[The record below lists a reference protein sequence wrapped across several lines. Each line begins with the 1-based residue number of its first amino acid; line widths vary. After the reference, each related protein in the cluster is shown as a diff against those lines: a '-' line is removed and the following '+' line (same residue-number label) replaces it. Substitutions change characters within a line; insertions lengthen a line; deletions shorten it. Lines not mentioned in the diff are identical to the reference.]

1 MRYAAFLRAINLGKH
16 NRIRMEELRALCS
29 SLGWEK
35 IGTHLQTGNIA
46 FESHQSDPEIL
57 STALEAKLLELG
69 HSGVGVF
76 VRTEAQIRQML
87 ERAVFAKRDNTLEY
101 HYLTLLRTPPNVVP
115 IIEPSTGL
123 EVLHTDDGA
132 VFSVVARDWPKTIQ
146 PNAII
151 ERKWKVSAT
160 TRFFNVL
167 EAFVEIL

>member
-29 SLGWEK
+29 SLGWQQ

-46 FESHQSDPEIL
+46 FDSDQSNPEL
-57 STALEAKLLELG
+57 LATALEAKLLELG
-69 HSGVGVF
+69 HTGVGVF
-76 VRTEAQIRQML
+76 VRTQTQIQKML
-87 ERAVFAKRDNTLEY
+87 EHGVFATRDLSLEY
-101 HYLTLLRTPPNVVP
+101 QYLTLLRTPPAIVSS
-115 IIEPSTGL
+115 IPSGSGL
-123 EVLHTDDGA
+123 EVLHADDGA

-146 PNAII
+146 PNAIV
-151 ERKWKVSAT
+151 ERKWKVGAT